1 MKKGVVLGALLGSV
15 LSIFATASANA
26 VVLSAGYSYDGAA
39 SLTPVAINGTSLTLG
54 TFTISSLNLSGSD
67 SPQGLFAG
75 TFNVL
80 QSDSATHTLDIFF
93 TVSGLTVPPS
103 GIASFL
109 SAFDA
114 ILPTPAVANQLVTEK
129 TFLDPAN
136 GTGKAGAVD
145 LIGSLSTSASGSNA
159 LNVLGSI
166 GGLTPGQSFSLTE
179 EFFIQ
184 SGKTIGQGF
193 QISAQVGAVPEPGT
207 WALMG
212 IGFACLGFMA
222 YRRRGSAE
230 SFRFG

>member
-1 MKKGVVLGALLGSV
+1 MKRGVVLGALLGSV

-39 SLTPVAINGTSLTLG
+39 SLTPVTINSSSLTLG
-54 TFTISSLNLSGSD
+54 TFTISSLNLTGSD

-136 GTGKAGAVD
+136 GSGKAGAVD
-145 LIGSLSTSASGSNA
+145 LIGSLSTSAPGSNA

-166 GGLTPGQSFSLTE
+166 GGLTPGHSFSLTE

-184 SGKTIGQGF
+184 SGQTVGQGF

-207 WALMG
+207 WAMLLAG
-212 IGFACLGFMA
+212 LGTFAVLQHRRKRTNSAIG
-222 YRRRGSAE
+222 
-230 SFRFG
+230 